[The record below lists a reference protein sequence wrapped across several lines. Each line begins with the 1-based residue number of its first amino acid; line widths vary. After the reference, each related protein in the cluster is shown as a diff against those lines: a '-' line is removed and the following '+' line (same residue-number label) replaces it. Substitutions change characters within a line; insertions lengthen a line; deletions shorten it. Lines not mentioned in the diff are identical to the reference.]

1 MAPIKWN
8 RIFEKIQNKSGK
20 EKITIVVLTG
30 ILLLV
35 ISLPTGSKSGQT
47 ETNENTQTRQTGLSE
62 SAKSYETVLE
72 EKLEKA
78 LKKVEGVGEVSVVIT
93 LKNTS
98 EKIIAADSDYS
109 ESVIQESDSAGGVRS
124 TTQQSGST
132 SNIYY
137 DTQEGS
143 EPYVTKENM
152 PEVEGIVI
160 VAKGGGDG
168 NVCADITAA
177 AEALPGVP
185 AHKIKVLKMN

>member
-168 NVCADITAA
+168 NVCADIRAA
-177 AEALPGVP
+177 ADALLGVP

>member
-1 MAPIKWN
+1 MAPKKWN

-47 ETNENTQTRQTGLSE
+47 ETNENTQTRLSE

-177 AEALPGVP
+177 AEALLGVP

>member
-168 NVCADITAA
+168 NVCDDITAA
-177 AEALPGVP
+177 AEALLGVP

>member
-109 ESVIQESDSAGGVRS
+109 ESVIQESDSAGGMRS

-168 NVCADITAA
+168 NVWTARRSFWRGNPRCPA
-177 AEALPGVP
+177 ACRCWGWA
-185 AHKIKVLKMN
+185 

>member
-177 AEALPGVP
+177 AEALGVP

>member
-1 MAPIKWN
+1 M
-8 RIFEKIQNKSGK
+8 
-20 EKITIVVLTG
+20 
-30 ILLLV
+30 
-35 ISLPTGSKSGQT
+35 
-47 ETNENTQTRQTGLSE
+47 
-62 SAKSYETVLE
+62 E

-143 EPYVTKENM
+143 EPYVAKENM

-177 AEALPGVP
+177 AEALLGVP

>member
-109 ESVIQESDSAGGVRS
+109 ESVIQESDSAGGMRS

-152 PEVEGIVI
+152 PEVEGI
-160 VAKGGGDG
+160 
-168 NVCADITAA
+168 ITAA
-177 AEALPGVP
+177 AEALLGVP

>member
-109 ESVIQESDSAGGVRS
+109 ESVIQESDSAGGMRS

-168 NVCADITAA
+168 TVCADITSA
-177 AEALPGVP
+177 AEALLGVP